1 MEITAN
7 QEQKHFTEAMRVLTR
22 EYFTVT
28 ITETNSLTG
37 RKAEFSLNNMQKCT
51 TLIT

>member
-22 EYFTVT
+22 GYFTVT
-28 ITETNSLTG
+28 IIETNSLTG
-37 RKAEFSLNNMQKCT
+37 KKS
-51 TLIT
+51 